1 MPYRAGKGKYKTMN
15 YTKEELLKPFSRK
28 FLPPDFTV
36 TGVDAIK
43 PWVDNLL
50 ERPLHSAGELQDW
63 LEDYS
68 ELEAVLGEDYNLRY
82 VAMTCDT
89 KSKAKTNAYLQ
100 FVREIQPKLSEW
112 SDALNKKFYG
122 SPYHVRLDGGRY
134 GRLTLMIGVSIE
146 LFIEKNIPLDTKL
159 SEMSQQYQSITGA
172 WSVEFDGEKRTMPQM
187 GRYLL
192 KTDRTVRESAWRAT
206 TARRLQD
213 TEKLDA
219 LFDEMV
225 KTRHEYAQNLG
236 LPDYRAY
243 AFKSKLRDYT
253 PDDCLRF
260 HDAIEKAAVP
270 VVRHIMEKRK
280 AEMKL
285 DSLRPWDTAVD
296 PLGRPPLE
304 PFKEVSRLQ
313 KGTGEIFNKVD
324 RRLGAMFSVIGET
337 MDLDSRDG
345 KAPGGYQTTFEE
357 RRIPFIFTNAAG
369 LHGDVTTLLHEG
381 GHAFHTLQCRRDPL
395 IWYRHAAMEFSEVA
409 SMTQELL
416 GNEHVTVFYDDPAA
430 AKRAMYEQLERT
442 VDIFPWVATVD
453 AFQHWIYTNPQHNR
467 EERAAKWLEISTR
480 FEAGVDWS
488 GLDINI
494 RKFAWHRQLHIFE
507 VPFYYIEYAIAQLGA
522 LQIYRNYKNDSK
534 KAVDAYLSALALG
547 GSKGPKEL
555 FAAAGVKFDFSLDM
569 LGQLMKMVEGEM
581 AALK

>member
-1 MPYRAGKGKYKTMN
+1 MN
-15 YTKEELLKPFSRK
+15 YTKEELLKPFNRK
-28 FLPPDFTV
+28 FLPPEFAV
-36 TGVDAIK
+36 TGVDDIK
-43 PWVDNLL
+43 PWVDHLL

-63 LEDYS
+63 LDDYS

-89 KSKAKTNAYLQ
+89 KSKAKTDAYLQ
-100 FVREIQPKLSEW
+100 FVRDIQPKLTEW

-122 SPYHVRLDGGRY
+122 SPHRAKLDTARY

-146 LFIEKNIPLDTKL
+146 LFIEKNIPLDTRL
-159 SEMSQQYQSITGA
+159 SEMSQQYQSITGS

-187 GRYLL
+187 SRYQL

-206 TARRLQD
+206 ATRRLED
-213 TEKLDA
+213 AEKLDT

-225 KTRHEYAQNLG
+225 GTRHEYAQNLG
-236 LPDYRAY
+236 LADYRAY
-243 AFKSKLRDYT
+243 SFKAKLRDYT

-260 HDAIEKAAVP
+260 HDAIERSSVP
-270 VVRHIMEKRK
+270 VVRRIMEKRK

-285 DSLRPWDTAVD
+285 VSLRPWDTAVD

-304 PFKEVSRLQ
+304 PFKEVSQLQ
-313 KGTGEIFNKVD
+313 RGTGAIFNKVD
-324 RRLGAMFSVIGET
+324 RRLGAMFSAISET

-369 LHGDVTTLLHEG
+369 VHGDVTTLLHEG

-416 GNEHVTVFYDDPAA
+416 GNGHVTVFYADPAA

-442 VDIFPWVATVD
+442 ADIFPWVATVD
-453 AFQHWIYTNPQHNR
+453 AFQHWIYTNPQHTR
-467 EERAAKWLEISTR
+467 EERAAKWLEISKR
-480 FEAGVDWS
+480 FETGVDWN
-488 GLDINI
+488 GLDPNI
-494 RKFAWHRQLHIFE
+494 RKYAWHRQLHIFE
-507 VPFYYIEYAIAQLGA
+507 VPFYYVEYAIAQLGA
-522 LQIYRNYKNDSK
+522 LQIYRNYKKDPQT
-534 KAVDAYLSALALG
+534 AVDAYLKALTLG

-569 LGQLMKMVEGEM
+569 LGQLMTMVEEEM